1 VEVTRENNTEYFH
14 LAGIVPIA
22 GQKLDF
28 NQVWPDCLMPIAP
41 DFSLIEAAVAE
52 CAWAGCDTIWII
64 CNDDVS
70 PLVRKKIGDWV
81 GDPVWAYRKFDR
93 FPDESKRQIPV
104 YYVPVHP
111 KDRDKR
117 DCLAWSV
124 LHGSL
129 TAFKISDDISRW
141 TIPNKYYV
149 SFPYG
154 YFPAW
159 QLREH
164 RRLISSSNNVYMTSN
179 GKSMK
184 NNLYSSF
191 TFGKDEFIEFRKVI
205 RSGTGR
211 WKPGVDYKEYQ
222 ALPIEERWSA
232 RFFEIEKVFAPF
244 DTNTATEIKV
254 DNYWNISSWQE
265 YKLFM
270 AGTVDTSI
278 RRPTKTIL
286 INQVHKP
293 IGEAYLEDDEQEEP

>member
-1 VEVTRENNTEYFH
+1 MEVTRENNTKYFH
-14 LAGIVPIA
+14 LAGIVPVA
-22 GQKLDF
+22 GQPLDF
-28 NQVWPDCLMPIAP
+28 KQPWPDCLMPIAP

-64 CNDDVS
+64 CNDDIG
-70 PLVRKKIGDWV
+70 PLIRKKIGDFV
-81 GDPVWAYRKFDR
+81 GDPVWAHRKFDP
-93 FPDESKRQIPV
+93 FPDDSKRQIPV

-129 TAFKISDDISRW
+129 TAFKISDELSRW
-141 TIPNKYYV
+141 VIPNKYYV

-164 RRLISSSNNVYMTSN
+164 RKIISSSKNVFISSA
-179 GKSMK
+179 GQCMK
-184 NNLYSSF
+184 DNIYSSF
-191 TFGKDEFIEFRKVI
+191 TFGKDEFLAFRKVI

-211 WKPGVDYKEYQ
+211 WRPGVDYKEYD
-222 ALPIEERWSA
+222 ALPVEERWSA
-232 RFFEIEKVFAPF
+232 RFFEIEQVFAPF
-244 DTNTATEIKV
+244 STDQAHEIPV
-254 DNYWNISSWQE
+254 ETFYNIGSWQE

-270 AGTVDTSI
+270 SQNLEREI
-278 RRPTKTIL
+278 KRPTKTIL
-286 INQVHKP
+286 LNRTYKP
-293 IGEAYLEDDEQEEP
+293 IGKNYLEGDEET

>member
-1 VEVTRENNTEYFH
+1 MEVTREDNTRYFH
-14 LAGIVPIA
+14 LAGIVPVA
-22 GQKLDF
+22 GQSLDF
-28 NQVWPDCLMPIAP
+28 NQPWPDCMMPIAP
-41 DFSLIEAAVAE
+41 DFSLLEAAVAE

-64 CNDDVS
+64 CNDDIAR
-70 PLVRKKIGDWV
+70 LIKHKIGDFV
-81 GDPVWAYRKFDR
+81 GDPVWSHRKFDR
-93 FPDESKRQIPV
+93 FPNESKRQIPV

-124 LHGSL
+124 LHGAL
-129 TAFKISDDISRW
+129 TVFKISDELSRW
-141 TIPNKYYV
+141 VIPNKYYV

-154 YFPAW
+154 HFPAW

-164 RRLISSSNNVYMTSN
+164 RKTISSSKNIYLTSE

-184 NNLYSSF
+184 NNYYCSF

-211 WKPGVDYKEYQ
+211 WRPGIDYKEYD

-232 RFFEIEKVFAPF
+232 RFFELEQVFASF
-244 DTNTATEIKV
+244 VTERAQEIPV
-254 DNYWNISSWQE
+254 ETFYNISSWRE

-270 AGTVDTSI
+270 AGNLENEI
-278 RRPTKTIL
+278 KRPTKTIL
-286 INQVHKP
+286 LNQAYKP
-293 IGEAYLEDDEQEEP
+293 IGKNYLKGDEEET

>member
-1 VEVTRENNTEYFH
+1 MEITRQDNTNYFH
-14 LAGIVPIA
+14 LAGIVPVA
-22 GQKLDF
+22 GQSLDF
-28 NQVWPDCLMPIAP
+28 EQLWPDCMMPIAP
-41 DFSLIEAAVAE
+41 NYTLIEAAVAE
-52 CAWAGCDTIWII
+52 CAWAGCDTIWVV
-64 CNDDVS
+64 CNDDVA
-70 PLVRKKIGDWV
+70 PILKKKIGDFV
-81 GDPVWAYRKFDR
+81 GDPVWAFRKFDK

-129 TAFKISDDISRW
+129 TAFKISDELSRW
-141 TIPNKYYV
+141 LMPNKYYV

-164 RRLISSSNNVYMTSN
+164 RKTISSSKNIYITSDN
-179 GKSMK
+179 KSMK
-184 NNLYSSF
+184 DNLYTSF

-211 WKPGVDYKEYQ
+211 WKPGVNYKDYD

-232 RFFEIEKVFAPF
+232 RFFEVEKVFAPF
-244 DTNTATEIKV
+244 NLDAACEIKI
-254 DNYWNISSWQE
+254 DDYWNIGSWHE
-265 YKLFM
+265 YKLFT
-270 AGTVDTSI
+270 AGNI
-278 RRPTKTIL
+278 ENNIKRPTKTIL
-286 INQVHKP
+286 LNQLSKP
-293 IGEAYLEDDEQEEP
+293 IGKNYLEHDEKEI

>member
-1 VEVTRENNTEYFH
+1 MEVTREDNTKYFH
-14 LAGIVPIA
+14 LAGIVPVA
-22 GQKLDF
+22 GQPLDF
-28 NQVWPDCLMPIAP
+28 NQIWPDCLMPIAP

-64 CNDDVS
+64 CNDDIG
-70 PLVRKKIGDWV
+70 PLIRKKIGDFV
-81 GDPVWAYRKFDR
+81 GDPVWSYRKFDPR
-93 FPDESKRQIPV
+93 PNDSKRQIPV

-129 TAFKISDDISRW
+129 TAFKISDELSRW
-141 TIPNKYYV
+141 LVPNKYYV

-164 RRLISSSNNVYMTSN
+164 RKTISSSKNVYITSE

-184 NNLYSSF
+184 DNYYCSF
-191 TFGKDEFIEFRKVI
+191 TFGKDEFIEFRKII

-211 WKPGVDYKEYQ
+211 WKPGVDYKEYD

-232 RFFEIEKVFAPF
+232 RFFELQQVFEPF
-244 DTNTATEIKV
+244 VTERAQEIPV
-254 DNYWNISSWQE
+254 ETFYNIGSWHE
-265 YKLFM
+265 YKMFM
-270 AGTVDTSI
+270 SETIDTSI
-278 RRPTKTIL
+278 KRPTKTIL
-286 INQVHKP
+286 LNQSYKP
-293 IGEAYLEDDEQEEP
+293 IGKNYLGGDEKET